1 MKNPPTDKSDK
12 QGSIEVQLLDAVTR
26 AQSQFV
32 STNDTNAVFDGMLTA
47 LLSLTDSEYG
57 FIGEVFHEDDGSP
70 YLKTHAITN
79 IAWDDETRALYEENA
94 EQGLEFRNMQ
104 SLFGSVMTSA
114 AAVIA
119 NDPSTDPRR
128 AGIPE
133 GHPPLDAFLGLPFF
147 HRDKMIGMVGIAN
160 REGGYDKELIESL
173 RPFLTTCTN
182 LILSVRSRLDQA
194 AVEKSLRESE
204 ARGRAI
210 LDNADDAI
218 ITIDHTGTIESCN
231 RAAGKM
237 FGYGHNELV
246 SMNVRELMPA
256 EHSERHDSYIQSH
269 IRTGRGR
276 IIGVG
281 RELIAKR
288 RDGSE
293 FPIELTVNELK
304 LEGKRLYVGM
314 LRDITE
320 RKANEEQRSKLTTE
334 LTVRL
339 NEVNRLNE
347 ENAMLSDLGSYL
359 QACATKPEAYDV
371 LLAHARVLFPN
382 DSGALY
388 ILTDTESSECVISW
402 GDEQGLLAHP
412 IQKHDCWALRRGV
425 VHESSD
431 SKASLRCR
439 HYNGIGVG
447 SQHCI
452 PVMTQNGPIGLLTLH
467 VPSDEAQEKREVD
480 AERTLSLMTGIA
492 DRLGPTLSGIE
503 LRSQLHEDSIRDPLT
518 KLYNRRFMDETL
530 HRELLRAKRSDQP
543 LSVIILDID
552 RFKQVND
559 EYGHDIGDQV
569 LIELADQ
576 LSRSVRDED
585 IVYRYGGE
593 EFVIILP
600 GASLDAA
607 RERALSVSRDVRR
620 VRVETSTQPIKI
632 TISAGVATYPE
643 HGESSEK
650 LLVQADKALYLAKQS
665 GRDRIELA
673 TVSEVS

>member
-1 MKNPPTDKSDK
+1 
-12 QGSIEVQLLDAVTR
+12 
-26 AQSQFV
+26 
-32 STNDTNAVFDGMLTA
+32 
-47 LLSLTDSEYG
+47 
-57 FIGEVFHEDDGSP
+57 
-70 YLKTHAITN
+70 
-79 IAWDDETRALYEENA
+79 
-94 EQGLEFRNMQ
+94 
-104 SLFGSVMTSA
+104 
-114 AAVIA
+114 
-119 NDPSTDPRR
+119 
-128 AGIPE
+128 
-133 GHPPLDAFLGLPFF
+133 
-147 HRDKMIGMVGIAN
+147 
-160 REGGYDKELIESL
+160 
-173 RPFLTTCTN
+173 
-182 LILSVRSRLDQA
+182 
-194 AVEKSLRESE
+194 
-204 ARGRAI
+204 
-210 LDNADDAI
+210 
-218 ITIDHTGTIESCN
+218 
-231 RAAGKM
+231 
-237 FGYGHNELV
+237 
-246 SMNVRELMPA
+246 
-256 EHSERHDSYIQSH
+256 
-269 IRTGRGR
+269 
-276 IIGVG
+276 
-281 RELIAKR
+281 
-288 RDGSE
+288 
-293 FPIELTVNELK
+293 
-304 LEGKRLYVGM
+304 
-314 LRDITE
+314 
-320 RKANEEQRSKLTTE
+320 
-334 LTVRL
+334 
-339 NEVNRLNE
+339 
-347 ENAMLSDLGSYL
+347 GSYL